1 MLRNILGFN
10 HYSMQ
15 SNHSCSHSS
24 DKFVLRVKHVPG
36 ILVGLGN
43 AAVNK
48 IDTILHLY
56 GSCTLVGEKQA
67 IKQIGMSLRV
77 CNHYGEE

>member
-1 MLRNILGFN
+1 
-10 HYSMQ
+10 MQ
-15 SNHSCSHSS
+15 SNHSYIHSS

-48 IDTILHLY
+48 IDTILHLH
-56 GSCTLVGEKQA
+56 GSCMLVGEKQA
-67 IKQIGMSLRV
+67 ISQICMSLSV
-77 CNHYGEE
+77 CNHDGEE